1 MVAVAQVKCACDGPL
16 ICLECRAE
24 IARRVAGEGERGWTW
39 TVEGIKAMWAAMDE
53 AKRKAAVVPTA
64 ADEDDSFGWSPE

>member
-1 MVAVAQVKCACDGPL
+1 VKCACNGPL

-39 TVEGIKAMWAAMDE
+39 SVAGIHALWAALDE
-53 AKRKAAVVPTA
+53 SKRMAAVAVVATE
-64 ADEDDSFGWSPE
+64 DEDDSFGWSPP

>member
-1 MVAVAQVKCACDGPL
+1 MKCACDGPL

-39 TVEGIKAMWAAMDE
+39 SVAGIKAMWAALDE
-53 AKRKAAVVPTA
+53 SRKRKAAGTV
-64 ADEDDSFGWSPE
+64 ADEDEGFGWSPE